1 MRRLTW
7 ALLPLLALLNGC
19 PQRKTAT
26 AVPAASPDYESVRQ
40 RSEQSHQSLDQ
51 QQVPSQTP

>member
-7 ALLPLLALLNGC
+7 ALLPLFALLNGC
-19 PQRKTAT
+19 PKRQITA
-26 AVPAASPDYESVRQ
+26 DDESVRQ

-51 QQVPSQTP
+51 QPVPSETH